1 MLNPL
6 GVKKQIHTN
15 DKENIILYVG
25 RLEEEKAVDVFIK
38 ALFCIQKDVLNKWKI
53 IIAGEGSLKKNLME
67 IVKNLNLHIDFVGYI
82 EDLSFYYEKAKI
94 YAYVP
99 NKKVCP

>member
-1 MLNPL
+1 MN
-6 GVKKQIHTN
+6 
-15 DKENIILYVG
+15 LYVG

-38 ALFCIQKDVLNKWKI
+38 ALFCIQKDVLSKWKI

-67 IVKNLNLHIDFVGYI
+67 LAKNLNLRIDFVGYI
-82 EDLSFYYEKAKI
+82 EDLSFYYEKAKF

-99 NKKVCP
+99 NKKACP